1 MNLSEILR
9 KIPEDKLYKNPKTKE
24 KLSKTKEEIIEELS
38 DMLEQKRKES
48 ATKNQK
54 KFL

>member
-24 KLSKTKEEIIEELS
+24 KLSKSKEDIIEKLS
-38 DMLEQKRKES
+38 DMLEHKRKES
-48 ATKNQK
+48 SIKNQK